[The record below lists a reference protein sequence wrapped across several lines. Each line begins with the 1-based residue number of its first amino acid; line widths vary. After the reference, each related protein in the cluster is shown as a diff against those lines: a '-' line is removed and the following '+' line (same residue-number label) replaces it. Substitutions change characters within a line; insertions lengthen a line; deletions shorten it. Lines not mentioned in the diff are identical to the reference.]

1 MGPNHVSGYVS
12 NEKLM
17 EELEI
22 QISKSAVLTVVAKMA
37 VVVGLLDKIH
47 FQIVIAC
54 LLGVLLAPVLANDN
68 MNENNQ
74 GNKGGRSQ
82 QTVSISGNQHVANI
96 DTNNGWNS
104 WNLVWDDETGFVA
117 TRILSKKACIVSKMN
132 KNAMPDSALF
142 PQLIKERQ
150 SAGLKAP
157 PAKELLCIVS
167 KTTASDLTPFGP
179 SIQAQCRGV
188 PTYIAHQVQG
198 PNFFHPECFTA
209 DLGFTHINYCAD
221 TNV

>member
-1 MGPNHVSGYVS
+1 MFASSQPTSTGQSPSNLFDQRTTLATFNISCYVS

-17 EELEI
+17 EALEI
-22 QISKSAVLTVVAKMA
+22 QTSKSAMLTVVAKMA

-54 LLGVLLAPVLANDN
+54 LLGVLLAPVLAN
-68 MNENNQ
+68 
-74 GNKGGRSQ
+74 
-82 QTVSISGNQHVANI
+82 
-96 DTNNGWNS
+96 NGY
-104 WNLVWDDETGFVA
+104 VA

-142 PQLIKERQ
+142 PQLIKERK
-150 SAGLKAP
+150 SAGLQAP

-179 SIQAQCRGV
+179 SIHAQCRGV